1 MKTINLSPEI
11 ESKLTN
17 LSQQMGKTEDKLIEE
32 ALINYLEDLEDIQD
46 AQERLANPPS
56 RYLTLEEVEKELGL
70 AD

>member
-1 MKTINLSPEI
+1 MKTINLSSEI

-32 ALINYLEDLEDIQD
+32 ALISYLEDLEDIKD
-46 AQERLANPPS
+46 AEERLENPPS
-56 RYLTLEEVEKELGL
+56 LYLTLEEVEKELGL

>member
-17 LSQQMGKTEDKLIEE
+17 ISQQMGKTEDKLIEE
-32 ALINYLEDLEDIQD
+32 ALINYLEDLEDIKD
-46 AQERLANPPS
+46 AEERLASPPNH
-56 RYLTLEEVEKELGL
+56 YLTLEEVEKELGL

>member
-11 ESKLTN
+11 ELKLTN
-17 LSQQMGKTEDKLIEE
+17 LSVEMGKTEDKLIEE
-32 ALINYLEDLEDIQD
+32 ALISYLEDLEDIKD
-46 AQERLANPPS
+46 AEERLENPPS